1 MYSIFALGFVY
12 RSSLVCSSI
21 LPALLASFSS
31 PIQVD
36 GLFFYFS
43 VERLLFYLSVL
54 CIIACWCTDHFISI
68 YWAGS
73 AIPCVAASRSPAL
86 LHLFPA
92 PGGLLAL
99 CLAKM
104 HFSFLPV
111 LSWCLNWIW
120 WWKGGSG
127 TKTKF
132 SLMLSYIPGRVYVS
146 RWIKEDW
153 VNVGVASWAPVK
165 VLSEFFV
172 GIIFFYSTM
181 HFR

>member
-1 MYSIFALGFVY
+1 MDCSLICLGND
-12 RSSLVCSSI
+12 SSFTC
-21 LPALLASFSS
+21 
-31 PIQVD
+31 
-36 GLFFYFS
+36 LFHS
-43 VERLLFYLSVL
+43 MPVHWPLHV
-54 CIIACWCTDHFISI
+54 
-68 YWAGS
+68 
-73 AIPCVAASRSPAL
+73 
-86 LHLFPA
+86 HLFIRFCDLLCCCILIFCFVA
-92 PGGLLAL
+92 SLFCHRGLLAF

-104 HFSFLPV
+104 HISFLHV

-181 HFR
+181 HFRLWNRS